1 MKDMIQISIANSYS
15 QETLMQEN
23 IPEKYINYFL
33 FKFHYNILKI
43 SFLHSTNIYIYWQR
57 SVFWVENS

>member
-43 SFLHSTNIYIYWQR
+43 SFLHSTNIYIY
-57 SVFWVENS
+57 